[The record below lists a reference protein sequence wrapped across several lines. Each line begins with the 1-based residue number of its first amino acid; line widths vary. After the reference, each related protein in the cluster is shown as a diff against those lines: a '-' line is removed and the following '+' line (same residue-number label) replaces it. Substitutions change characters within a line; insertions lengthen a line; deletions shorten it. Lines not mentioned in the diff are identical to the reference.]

1 MNFSLLIPSRIEEVA
16 RYVRRLTG
24 GISELNLACKK
35 TAYGTCI
42 LGF

>member
-1 MNFSLLIPSRIEEVA
+1 MNFSLLIPSRLEVT

-24 GISELNLACKK
+24 GTSELNLACKK